1 VRRLALCALALLLL
15 AAAPDSKTTLDDF
28 EDLSRWKAVPS
39 DGLDAALSP
48 TDGLHG
54 RALRL
59 DFDFHG
65 HGGYVVIRRD
75 LPLDLPENYEITFQ
89 VRGQGPPNNLEFKL
103 IDPTNENVWWQNR
116 RDFEPPREWT
126 ESRIKKRHIQFAW
139 GPIGG
144 GEIRRVAALE
154 IAVTAGRGGRGFLLL
169 DDLKITPLP
178 PEHPYTLKPRLTAS
192 AASPEAGRA
201 LDGDRQT
208 AWRAPAGPAWI
219 ALDFLER
226 REYGGLIVDWQ
237 PGRFATRYEVQV
249 SDDGAAW
256 KTLRT
261 VSGSRGGRNG
271 KDYLYLPETDSR
283 HLRLRLLESGSDG
296 YGIAEIAVQPLDFSA
311 SLNALFQA
319 IAKDAPR
326 GLYPRAFAGEQPYW
340 TVVGVD
346 ADTAEALFEEDGRLE
361 IGKSSFSIEPFLF
374 VNGKLVTWADVQAEQ
389 SLEDG
394 DLPIPSVTWGR
405 SPLALTVT
413 PVAAGEP
420 GKSFLSTRYRI
431 ANRGSAAVS
440 ARLYLAIR
448 PFQVNPP
455 WQFLNVPG
463 GVAPIRKIVWDGR
476 SAVVDGRPIVPLEPP
491 SGFGAAP
498 FDEGDVTD
506 RLVRGEL
513 PGQTRIEDPFG
524 HASAAFA
531 WDLRLAPG
539 EQRDVRLMFPMHAP
553 SPTLPRADARER
565 APATQN
571 FEEVL
576 GAERRRWR
584 EKLDRVEIRLPAA
597 AEPLVRTVRS
607 NLAYILIN
615 RDGPGIQPGSRS
627 YERSW
632 IRDGALTSS
641 ALLRLGHA
649 DAARDFLVWF
659 AGFQFANGKVPCCVD
674 ARGADPVPENDSH
687 GEFLHLMA
695 EYYRFT
701 GDRETVAQL
710 WPHAEAAVAYMES
723 LRQQRRTDEYRRPE
737 KLPYFGLL
745 PESIS
750 HEGYSDRPVHS
761 YWDDFWG
768 LRGLADAADLA
779 RTLGKEGE
787 AARWAAMRDEF
798 RTDLH
803 ASVRR
808 TIELHKLD
816 YLPASVEKG
825 DFDPTSTS
833 VALAPGGEGARLPR
847 RELLNTFERYW
858 KESIDRRDGKR
869 EWDAYTPYELRNLRT
884 FLRLGWR
891 DRTQELLAFFM
902 ADRRPA
908 AWNHWAEV
916 VARKPREGRFLGDM
930 PHTWVGSE
938 LIHAFLD
945 LLAYTRA
952 EEDALVVGAGIPP
965 EWVTATE
972 GVTVRNLRTEYGSL
986 SYTVR
991 REGEGVRYVIEKGIR
1006 VPPGGVVASWQG
1018 REVVVHTL
1026 PADRV
1031 IPR

>member
-1 VRRLALCALALLLL
+1 VKRFALGVLALLLL
-15 AAAPDSKTTLDDF
+15 AAAPDSTATLDDF
-28 EDLSRWKAVPS
+28 EDLSLWKAAPS
-39 DGLDAALSP
+39 DGIEATLSAAP
-48 TDGLHG
+48 GLHG
-54 RALRL
+54 QALRL
-59 DFDFHG
+59 DFDFHNR
-65 HGGYVVIRRD
+65 GGYAVIRRD

-89 VRGQGPPNNLEFKL
+89 VRGEGPPNNLEFKL
-103 IDPTNENVWWQNR
+103 IDPANENVWWLNR
-116 RDFEPPREWT
+116 RDFAPPREWT

-139 GPIGG
+139 GPKGG

-154 IAVTAGRGGRGFLLL
+154 IAVTAGKGGRRGFLLL

-178 PEHPYTLKPRLTAS
+178 PEHPYTRKPHLTAS
-192 AASPEAGRA
+192 APDARNAM
-201 LDGDRQT
+201 DGDRRT
-208 AWRAPAGPAWI
+208 AWRAPAGAAWI
-219 ALDFLER
+219 AIDFLER
-226 REYGGLIVDWQ
+226 REYGGLIVDWE
-237 PGRFATRYEVQV
+237 PGRFAPRYEVQV
-249 SDDGAAW
+249 SNDGTDW
-256 KTLRT
+256 RTLRT
-261 VSGSRGGRNG
+261 VTGSLGGRDG
-271 KDYLYLPETDSR
+271 KDYLSLPETDSR
-283 HLRLRLLESGSDG
+283 HLRLRLLESAGPEG
-296 YGIAEIAVQPLDFSA
+296 YGLAEVAVQPLEFGA
-311 SLNALFQA
+311 SPNALFQRMA
-319 IAKDAPR
+319 SDFPR
-326 GLYPRAFAGEQPYW
+326 GRYPRAFTGEQPYW

-346 ADTAEALFEEDGRLE
+346 ADSSEALFDEDGRIE
-361 IGKSSFSIEPFLF
+361 TGKSSFSIEPFLY
-374 VNGKLVTWADVQAEQ
+374 VGGRLLTWADAQAAQ

-394 DLPIPSVTWGR
+394 ELPIPSVTWTA
-405 SPLALTVT
+405 SPLSLTIT

-420 GKSFLSTRYRI
+420 GKSFLSTRYRL
-431 ANRGSAAVS
+431 ANRGAAPVS
-440 ARLYLAIR
+440 ARLYLAVR

-463 GVAPIRKIVWDGR
+463 GAAPIRKVSWDGR
-476 SAVVDGRPIVPLEPP
+476 AAMVDGTPLVPLDSP
-491 SGFGAAP
+491 SGFGAAV

-506 RLVRGEL
+506 RLSRGEL
-513 PGQTRIEDPFG
+513 PAGTRIEDPFG
-524 HASAAFA
+524 YASAAFA
-531 WDLRLAPG
+531 WDLQLAPD
-539 EQRDVRLMFPMHAP
+539 EERDVRLAFPFHPEARI
-553 SPTLPRADARER
+553 PR
-565 APATQN
+565 TG
-571 FEEVL
+571 FEEL
-576 GAERRRWR
+576 LSAERKRWR

-597 AEPLVRTVRS
+597 AGPIVPTLRS

-659 AGFQFANGKVPCCVD
+659 AGYQFPNGKVPCCVD

-687 GEFLHLMA
+687 GEFLYLMA

-701 GDRETVAQL
+701 GDRETLAKL
-710 WPHAEAAVAYMES
+710 WPHAQAAVAYMES
-723 LRQQRRTDEYRRPE
+723 LRRQRRTAEYRIPA

-779 RTLGKEGE
+779 RTFGKEGE

-798 RTDLH
+798 RADLH
-803 ASVRR
+803 ASIRR
-808 TIELHKLD
+808 TIELHQLD
-816 YLPASVEKG
+816 TLPASVEKG

-833 VALAPGGEGARLPR
+833 IGLAPGGEGARLPQ

-858 KESIDRRDGKR
+858 KESVDRRDGKR

-884 FLRLGWR
+884 FVRLGWR
-891 DRTQELLAFFM
+891 ARTHELLAFFL

-938 LIHAFLD
+938 LIHAVLD
-945 LLAYTRA
+945 MLAYTR
-952 EEDALVVGAGIPP
+952 EDDQALVLGAGLAPD
-965 EWVTATE
+965 WVTAKE
-972 GVTVRNLRTEYGSL
+972 GVTVRNLRTEFGLL

-991 REGEGVRYVIEKGIR
+991 REGEGARYWIEEGIR
-1006 VPPGGVVASWQG
+1006 VPPGGIVASWQG
-1018 REVVVHTL
+1018 REGVAHTL
-1026 PADRV
+1026 PADLIIPRV